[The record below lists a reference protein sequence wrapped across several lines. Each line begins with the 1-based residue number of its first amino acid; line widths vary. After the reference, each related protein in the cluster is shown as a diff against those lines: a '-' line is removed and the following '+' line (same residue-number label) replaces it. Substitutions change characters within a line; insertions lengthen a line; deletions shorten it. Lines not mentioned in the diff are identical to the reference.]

1 MGLVDKNATYFV
13 LYCLLIICFNILF
26 IKNTYCRPTT
36 GVRIAIGVS
45 LGAKDGTWTRMVAH
59 TPLKRARLPVP
70 PPSRRWLDYYTKYAN
85 VCQPFFFKKNA
96 IKYILRGL
104 IFLKKKAVLQRWAV
118 YGKKNRQKAF
128 PSPPNNPI
136 AYRCC
141 CQGTWC
147 VPPQAYIRYG

>member
-1 MGLVDKNATYFV
+1 MTIHKKPVEEKEHDSEKYRFMKEQV
-13 LYCLLIICFNILF
+13 
-26 IKNTYCRPTT
+26 RP
-36 GVRIAIGVS
+36 
-45 LGAKDGTWTRMVAH
+45 
-59 TPLKRARLPVP
+59 
-70 PPSRRWLDYYTKYAN
+70 
-85 VCQPFFFKKNA
+85 QQKKNA

-104 IFLKKKAVLQRWAV
+104 ICLKKKAVVPRRAV

-147 VPPQAYIRYG
+147 APPQAYSRYG